1 MVPKSKLARFGC
13 RKLKDNADLTRVAAL
28 AQDEVSSCDLKGADF
43 SVFLGLGTVDQQN
56 AIISNNGGGG
66 NTFVDSIFTAS
77 FCNGVFCGEVLSTL
91 DASLELDFM
100 YADVYLRSEVE
111 VVNFGAAVEVPVT
124 VHIQVAD
131 W

>member
-1 MVPKSKLARFGC
+1 
-13 RKLKDNADLTRVAAL
+13 
-28 AQDEVSSCDLKGADF
+28 
-43 SVFLGLGTVDQQN
+43 
-56 AIISNNGGGG
+56 
-66 NTFVDSIFTAS
+66 
-77 FCNGVFCGEVLSTL
+77 VFCGEVLSTL